1 MHQVTTG
8 EILAASI
15 EVGFHTSFK
24 FDEEM
29 YRRISCPVLVVHGR
43 LDTIIRVEAAEKIA
57 ELTGAELEIWE
68 DAAHAPNGRHPA
80 RFNLLMEDFFAKAL
94 WPHQSDIQRATS
106 KQIRQTAN
114 QSTQESTLSVIM
126 TLLHKSALSGIHCL
140 NPA

>member
-80 RFNLLMEDFFAKAL
+80 RFNLLMEDFLQRHFGRTKVISKEPLQNKSVKPQTKAPKKVL
-94 WPHQSDIQRATS
+94 YLSSRLCCT
-106 KQIRQTAN
+106 N
-114 QSTQESTLSVIM
+114 QHYLGFTV
-126 TLLHKSALSGIHCL
+126 
-140 NPA
+140 

>member
-57 ELTGAELEIWE
+57 ELTGAELEI
-68 DAAHAPNGRHPA
+68 
-80 RFNLLMEDFFAKAL
+80 
-94 WPHQSDIQRATS
+94 
-106 KQIRQTAN
+106 
-114 QSTQESTLSVIM
+114 
-126 TLLHKSALSGIHCL
+126 
-140 NPA
+140 